1 MEAQYSKLTIAQLRQ
16 KLVEKG
22 VKMPSKVK
30 KIDLVTRLIQGDS
43 KGSMPGTVS
52 YNDLDHTAS
61 GISQEVWI
69 VETSERYSNNWYGN
83 AETETKIVGVYINKT
98 DAIRNAKISFANMSL
113 YEEMYEENDYTF
125 DKNAHKKMKNHGGLL
140 CKFVGGGGESISVSI
155 RRASFNKEMK
165 SKDAM
170 DYDDADDV
178 DDYSSDEEEEEPE
191 VGGDCVW
198 LEL

>member
-1 MEAQYSKLTIAQLRQ
+1 M
-16 KLVEKG
+16 V
-22 VKMPSKVK
+22 
-30 KIDLVTRLIQGDS
+30 
-43 KGSMPGTVS
+43 
-52 YNDLDHTAS
+52 
-61 GISQEVWI
+61 
-69 VETSERYSNNWYGN
+69 
-83 AETETKIVGVYINKT
+83 ETKIVGVYVNKT
-98 DAIRNAKISFANMSL
+98 DAIRNAKVSFANMSL

-125 DKNAHKKMKNHGGLL
+125 DKNAKKMKNHGGLL
-140 CKFVGGGGESISVSI
+140 CKFEGGEGESISVSI